1 MGMSKETRLTLAI
14 TLSFCFMLVEVAGG
28 LYANSLS
35 ILADAAHLF
44 SDVTGF
50 VIALIAVILS
60 KHPPSS
66 TFTYGMARAEVMGA
80 FCSVITL
87 WTVTIYLVYT
97 AVLRIDLW
105 MKGEAEPVNGKLMFI
120 IACFGILVNVCLALV
135 FHEDSSSLTACSH
148 AHGDG
153 GHDHSHGHGGGH
165 EEHSD
170 HNDIKPNSSS
180 SSSSGTHDHGHDHH
194 HSNEQTALIK
204 HDEKSHT
211 YGGVEIEHGHSHDH
225 HHGEA
230 DSHTN
235 TSASGGHMDH
245 SHDHNHSSTDD
256 CTHDHD
262 HDHGSLS
269 HEHSTDPLSPISHT
283 TPAGDV
289 NLQAAHMHVI
299 ADLIQSAGVALAGA
313 AIWYNPEWQ
322 IIDPISTFLFS
333 FLVVWATF
341 ALMYRI
347 LSIFM
352 EGTPAH
358 VSQFVNMSI
367 SLVCIYRNII

>member
-1 MGMSKETRLTLAI
+1 MGMSKESRLTLAI
-14 TLSFCFMLVEVAGG
+14 SLSFCFMIVEVAGG

-66 TFTYGMARAEVMGA
+66 SFTYGMARAEVMGA
-80 FCSVITL
+80 FCSVVTL
-87 WTVTIYLVYT
+87 WAVTIYLVYT
-97 AVLRIDLW
+97 AYIRVVLWLR
-105 MKGEAEPVNGKLMFI
+105 GEAEPVDGKLMFI

-135 FHEDSSSLTACSH
+135 FHEDTSSLSAH
-148 AHGDG
+148 AHDHSHSHGHAHDHSHG
-153 GHDHSHGHGGGH
+153 GGHNENEGLKSEGHDHSH
-165 EEHSD
+165 
-170 HNDIKPNSSS
+170 
-180 SSSSGTHDHGHDHH
+180 DHH
-194 HSNEQTALIK
+194 HAGEKTSLIQ
-204 HDEKSHT
+204 HQEGKST
-211 YGGVEIEHGHSHDH
+211 YGGVEIDYGHSHGH
-225 HHGEA
+225 HHA
-230 DSHTN
+230 
-235 TSASGGHMDH
+235 SADH
-245 SHDHNHSSTDD
+245 SHDHNHGGSCSS
-256 CTHDHD
+256 HG
-262 HDHGSLS
+262 HGSLEAS
-269 HEHSTDPLSPISHT
+269 NHIDPLSPVAHT
-283 TPAGDV
+283 TTTGDV

-358 VSQFVNMSI
+358 V
-367 SLVCIYRNII
+367 RN